1 MAAFILHHDKI
12 SQIPMHPSRMQESI
26 SINISEAGFEAMK
39 NDPEYEAWVLN
50 DLRTGW
56 AQPDRW
62 AALMRKHHRR
72 LVALSFLPL
81 SSELFHNKIRAVH
94 TMGNWM
100 RNYVI
105 FM

>member
-12 SQIPMHPSRMQESI
+12 SQVLMHPSRMQESI

-50 DLRTGW
+50 DLRTEW

-62 AALMRKHHRR
+62 AALMWKHHERYIRR
-72 LVALSFLPL
+72 TGGRSEVQPFLRAAE
-81 SSELFHNKIRAVH
+81 ELCWLLF
-94 TMGNWM
+94 WLL
-100 RNYVI
+100 
-105 FM
+105 